1 MYVIGQDLEVLSFV
15 RNEINV
21 TMEVCAVPETEI
33 SWCLGFSLTPC
44 LLSLSIRADEGE
56 NEKRAMARR
65 SSNQFDGRKV
75 DLQRFSLFSNV

>member
-1 MYVIGQDLEVLSFV
+1 MSFV

-44 LLSLSIRADEGE
+44 LLSLSIRADEEG
-56 NEKRAMARR
+56 NKRGVMARR
-65 SSNQFDGRKV
+65 PSNQFDGRKV
-75 DLQRFSLFSNV
+75 DLQRFPLFSNV